1 MKNSEELARK
11 IKELEQISE
20 NYEDK
25 AFFQELK
32 CMMDEQFIRIEQAE
46 GEIDGRLWSPKSW

>member
-1 MKNSEELARK
+1 MKKSEELARK
-11 IKELEQISE
+11 IKKLEQMSG

-32 CMMDEQFIRIEQAE
+32 RMMDEQSIRIEQAE
-46 GEIDGRLWSPKSW
+46 GEIDGRLWSPKNW